1 MKAFVTHAGNNGL
14 YEAVYHGKPVVSVP
28 IMNEQ
33 PGNAAKAEYH
43 GFGVTVLPAQLVPI
57 SREPIYNA
65 VSRVLSE
72 PAFLRNAQKVQ
83 ARLVN
88 PHRTPAQQAAD
99 VVERVLA
106 TKGDDYLETQQHT
119 LWLWQLAMLDVQ
131 LFLAFSALS
140 IVGLV
145 ACVVRQLVRKTA
157 AFSGGLWPT
166 SLKQKRS

>member
-1 MKAFVTHAGNNGL
+1 MLTRCSHRSLKLCKQLPCLCSLVTCDHA
-14 YEAVYHGKPVVSVP
+14 
-28 IMNEQ
+28 Q
-33 PGNAAKAEYH
+33 
-43 GFGVTVLPAQLVPI
+43 
-57 SREPIYNA
+57 
-65 VSRVLSE
+65 
-72 PAFLRNAQKVQ
+72 RNAQKVQ

-99 VVERVLA
+99 VVERVIA

-119 LWLWQLAMLDVQ
+119 LWWWQLAMLDVQ

-145 ACVVRQLVRKTA
+145 ACVVWQLVRKTA

-166 SLKQKRS
+166 SMKQKRS